1 MTPYK
6 IAAAVMA
13 LAAALLLGGWAGWD
27 WRGARCDS
35 ARAKDIEAHNAA
47 LASALTDY
55 AQQARA
61 EQARA
66 VLAAVQR
73 QTTSATAQ
81 EVTREAATN
90 PDDRACEWSDAQ
102 RLRLERLYE
111 TFGHARR

>member
-1 MTPYK
+1 MTAYK
-6 IAAAVMA
+6 VTAAVIA
-13 LAAALLLGGWAGWD
+13 LCSALLLGAWVGWD
-27 WRGARCDS
+27 WRASRCAAERS
-35 ARAKDIEAHNAA
+35 KDIEAHNAA
-47 LASALTDY
+47 LATALTDY

-81 EVTREAATN
+81 ELTREAATQ

-102 RLRLERLYE
+102 RLRLERLYQ
-111 TFGHARR
+111 TFGHAGR